1 MKPALPAAAAAAC
14 ALLVGV
20 AACSKTPQ
28 RPKEKTTVTVAP
40 VTVASV
46 PFTVT
51 ANGTVEPMQS
61 VAVQPQVAGPILEVA
76 FREGEDVRQGQVLFR
91 IDPRP
96 FQAALA
102 QAQAGLIRD
111 RVQAENAAR
120 EAERYASLVSK
131 GYVTQSQA
139 DQLRAQAAAQ
149 RAVVASDEA
158 AVQAAQLNLG
168 YATIRAPIS
177 GRTGGLLVK
186 PGNVVRAP
194 NPTPLVEIN
203 QLEPVLVR
211 FTVPG
216 RTLADLQ
223 RAMGGAGRIGVVATP
238 SEADSSGQST
248 PQQGSLEFMD
258 NAVDTTTGAITLKAR
273 FPNTTHALWPGQFLT
288 VKVDLYQQQNV
299 MTVPAVAVQ
308 TGQEGSYVFVVDAQ
322 NHARMTPVT
331 VARMAGDVAIVTGGL
346 EPGMKVVTDG
356 QSRLFPGAEVQIRG
370 AGQRRRS

>member
-1 MKPALPAAAAAAC
+1 MKPALPASLAAAC
-14 ALLVGV
+14 ALLL
-20 AACSKTPQ
+20 AAGACGKAPQ
-28 RPKEKTTVTVAP
+28 RPKEKTSVTVAP

-102 QAQAGLIRD
+102 QAEAGLLRD
-111 RVQAENAAR
+111 RVQAENAGR

-149 RAVVASDEA
+149 RAVVVSDEA
-158 AVQAAQLNLG
+158 AVQAARLNLG

-238 SEADSSGQST
+238 SEADSGQAT

-273 FPNTTHALWPGQFLT
+273 FPNATHALWPGQFLT
-288 VKVDLYQQQNV
+288 VKVDLFQQQNV

-331 VARMAGDVAIVTGGL
+331 VARTAGDVAIVTTGL